1 MLWDLLRDGWTYA
14 IVLRNFFR
22 IRKEIST
29 FLNKYV
35 SSNTTEL
42 EEQLKS
48 TDFLKQLDYL
58 TDITTYLNNLNLN
71 FQSRNQMVSDLIKI
85 INGFRKKIRNFQNFF
100 GKIDL
105 SHFPSCKQLVE
116 ELSDETKARN

>member
-35 SSNTTEL
+35 SLNTAKL
-42 EEQLKS
+42 EEQFKS
-48 TDFLKQLDYL
+48 RDFLKEIPYL
-58 TDITTYLNNLNLN
+58 TDITTYLNELNLNLQAGIRL
-71 FQSRNQMVSDLIKI
+71 FLI
-85 INGFRKKIRNFQNFF
+85 
-100 GKIDL
+100 
-105 SHFPSCKQLVE
+105 
-116 ELSDETKARN
+116 